1 MKIYN
6 TQTRNLEEFEPQNEN
21 EANIYVC
28 GPTVYDFIHVGNSR
42 PLIVFDVLRR
52 YLKYSGY
59 KVNFVQNYTDIDDKM
74 INRANNEGK
83 TVKELADNY
92 IVEYE
97 KDAKSLNVLPADVKP
112 KATEHIGEIIKII
125 KSLEQKGYA
134 YKSDDGVY
142 FNTAAYADYGNL
154 SHRNLEDMQ
163 AGARIK
169 VNESKKNPMDF
180 ALWKLEKPGEPA
192 WNSPWG
198 KGRPGWH
205 IECSAMSMKYL
216 GDTIDIHGGGE
227 DLVFPH
233 HENETAQSEAATGKK
248 FVKYWMHNGYINI
261 NNQKMSKS
269 LGNFFTVRDIGE
281 KFDLEVLRFFMLSV
295 HYRSPV
301 NFSFKLMQQAEAGL
315 KRLYNARDTWAD
327 IAKQGTADV
336 EIQDAAEAMY
346 AGFKEAMDSDLN
358 TAEAIGVIFEFVKK
372 VNISLSEKQSPEN
385 AYTAHEALMKVCDA
399 LGILYRETEI
409 ETPDEVKKLLD
420 DRAEARKNK
429 QWEKSD
435 QLRDEILELGY
446 LVEDTRDGQKIK
458 KAGTVK

>member
-6 TQTRNLEEFEPQNEN
+6 TQTRNLEEFKPKNEN

-52 YLKYSGY
+52 YLKYAGY

-74 INRANNEGK
+74 IVRANNENR
-83 TVKELADNY
+83 TVKELAEKF
-92 IVEYE
+92 ITEFE
-97 KDAKSLNVLPADVKP
+97 KDAKSLNVMPADIKP

-125 KSLEQKGYA
+125 KTLEEKGYA

-142 FNTAAYADYGNL
+142 FDTSAYSNYGKL
-154 SHRNLEDMQ
+154 SQRNLDDMQ

-169 VNESKKNPMDF
+169 VNDSKKNPMDF
-180 ALWKLEKPGEPA
+180 ALWKLEKPGEPS
-192 WNSPWG
+192 WGSPWG

-233 HENETAQSEAATGKK
+233 HENETAQSEAATGKE

-281 KFDLEVLRFFMLSV
+281 KFNLEILRFFMLSV

-301 NFSFKLMQQAEAGL
+301 NFSFELMQQAEAGL
-315 KRLYNARDTWAD
+315 KRLYNARDIWAD
-327 IAKQGTADV
+327 MAEQGATDKETAAA
-336 EIQDAAEAMY
+336 IDAMLE
-346 AGFKEAMDSDLN
+346 GFKTAMDSDLN

-372 VNISLSEKQSPEN
+372 MNTSLSEAPSAGN
-385 AYTAHEALMKVCDA
+385 AYAAHEALAKVCDV

-409 ETPDEVKKLLD
+409 EVPDEVKQLMD
-420 DRAEARKNK
+420 ARSDARKNK
-429 QWEKSD
+429 EWAKSD
-435 QLRDEILELGY
+435 EIRDEILALGY

-458 KAGTVK
+458 KA